1 MPSPHKKN
9 IYSTE
14 MANHFKMRTI
24 MLVMFI
30 EVEMWYFHGAC
41 DMKWAFFFL
50 LQSCGFHHYFCLEFP
65 LTLKIQL

>member
-41 DMKWAFFFL
+41 DMKWAFFF
-50 LQSCGFHHYFCLEFP
+50 FFCKVVDFI
-65 LTLKIQL
+65 TIFV

>member
-41 DMKWAFFFL
+41 DMKWAFFFSFAKL
-50 LQSCGFHHYFCLEFP
+50 WISSLFLSRVS
-65 LTLKIQL
+65 INS

>member
-9 IYSTE
+9 MYSIE

-24 MLVMFI
+24 MLIMFI

-41 DMKWAFFFL
+41 DVYI
-50 LQSCGFHHYFCLEFP
+50 G
-65 LTLKIQL
+65 